1 MAKNS
6 PHRNRRHLYDQLVS
20 MDWALERFVS
30 AKGPNKDF
38 DFLPEDR
45 KEAFEVLHKFLGKVK
60 SAYENY
66 LWDVSAREEKMGTF
80 DESKFPVNLQ
90 KKLGAV
96 RDYMEEVGH
105 HKKI

>member
-38 DFLPEDR
+38 DSLPEDEQLKR
-45 KEAFEVLHKFLGKVK
+45 LNGAINVGKETK
-60 SAYENY
+60 
-66 LWDVSAREEKMGTF
+66 
-80 DESKFPVNLQ
+80 
-90 KKLGAV
+90 
-96 RDYMEEVGH
+96 
-105 HKKI
+105 

>member
-38 DFLPEDR
+38 DSLPEDR
-45 KEAFEVLHKFLGKVK
+45 KEAFEVLHNFLGKVK
-60 SAYENY
+60 SAYENF
-66 LWDVSAREEKMGTF
+66 LWDASAREEKMGIF

-90 KKLGAV
+90 KKLKAV
-96 RDYMEEVGH
+96 RDYAAEVGH
-105 HKKI
+105 RKKE